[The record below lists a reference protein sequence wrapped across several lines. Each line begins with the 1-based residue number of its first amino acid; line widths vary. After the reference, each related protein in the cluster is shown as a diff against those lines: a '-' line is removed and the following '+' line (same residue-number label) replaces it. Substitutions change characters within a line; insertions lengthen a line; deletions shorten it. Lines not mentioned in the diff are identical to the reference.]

1 MKRIVLLL
9 GFLLPV
15 LCVIAQDSWKVKLN
29 NKTLVATND
38 TDDKKYVKKVTSK
51 EWKKN
56 GSLEV
61 SYKREEAIRD
71 GWIRTFY
78 LIDENGNEVIQKDS
92 TDKLK
97 ISLKELRKS
106 FAGKKKIEIYTIVRP
121 TDPEVAMRV
130 RIRRVLL
137 CTLELP

>member
-1 MKRIVLLL
+1 MKKTILLL
-9 GFLLPV
+9 TFLLPV
-15 LCVIAQDSWKVKLN
+15 LCVIAQDTWKVKLN
-29 NKTLVATND
+29 NKTLVATNE
-38 TDDKKYVKKVTSK
+38 TDNKQYVKKVTTK
-51 EWKKN
+51 EWKKS

-61 SYKREEAIRD
+61 IYNREEEMRD

-78 LIDENGNEVIQKDS
+78 LIDEMGNEVIQKDS

-97 ISLKELRKS
+97 IPLKELRKR
-106 FAGKKKIEIYTIVRP
+106 FAGKKKIDIYTIVRP

>member
-1 MKRIVLLL
+1 MKKIILLIA
-9 GFLLPV
+9 FVLPV
-15 LCVIAQDSWKVKLN
+15 LCVVAQNSWKVKLN
-29 NKTLVATND
+29 NKILVATNE
-38 TDDKKYVKKVTSK
+38 TDNTKYDKKVSRT

-61 SYKREEAIRD
+61 SYKQDEEPQD
-71 GWIRTFY
+71 GWVRTFY
-78 LIDENGNEVIQKDS
+78 LIDEMGNTVIQKDNVNS
-92 TDKLK
+92 IK
-97 ISLKELRKS
+97 ISLKQLRKS
-106 FAGKKKIEIYTIVRP
+106 FAGKKKIEIYTMVRP